1 MKDPTITC
9 PTCQADITLSEALI
23 GPALEAERQK
33 IKGDVLEQAARL
45 KSREEKLHKEYADLK
60 ESQAGLEQQ
69 VQKQVQQ
76 ATEEIAKQ
84 EHAKAE
90 KAARLKLD
98 TAHKQIEDDKARIQ
112 QMEETELSV
121 RKDREKLQKEK
132 RSLELRVQRTLDEE
146 RQKIRE
152 AAQKDEQDRTDLKM
166 AEKDKVITDMRK
178 QLDEARRKSDPVSSQ
193 LQGEVQE
200 LSLEATLRAA
210 FPLDVIEPV
219 AKGQQGG
226 DVLQHVVAPGD
237 RQCGTILWESKRT
250 KNWSDQWLQKLRDDQ
265 RAAEA
270 DVAIILSTAMPKSIT
285 RFGQLQGVWVTDW
298 ESAIALAGTLRH
310 TCIQIASAK
319 VAAEGQDHKMAAVYD
334 YLTNPKFQARI
345 ESIVEA
351 AVSMQTDLATEKR
364 AMTKQWSKRD
374 ANIKRMIDGAAG
386 MHSDLQGIAGSALA
400 DVPGLGFDP
409 PNVIE
414 TKQAPRALPD
424 SRALH

>member
-69 VQKQVQQ
+69 VQKQVEQ

-84 EHAKAE
+84 EQAKAE
-90 KAARLKLD
+90 EAARLKLD
-98 TAHKQIEDDKARIQ
+98 NAHKQIETDKARIQ
-112 QMEETELSV
+112 QMEEDELLV
-121 RKDREKLQKEK
+121 RKDRAKLREEKQ
-132 RSLELRVQRTLDEE
+132 SLELKVQRTMDEE
-146 RQKIRE
+146 RQQIRE
-152 AAQKDEQDRTDLKM
+152 KAMQDAASEYEHKL
-166 AEKDKVITDMRK
+166 AEADKQLLDTRK
-178 QLDEARRKSDPVSSQ
+178 QLDVASRKAAQRSQQ

-270 DVAIILSTAMPKSIT
+270 DVAIILSTTMPKSIT